1 MASYQDSKTQQAMQ
15 PRQIAYVVQIKD
27 ILNSVFVKEDGFN
40 PNYVKIGNKN
50 VSRVNIIGAVIESKN
65 EENFQNIIMDDG
77 TGEISVRNFEKR
89 IDIGTGDAILLIGR
103 IRQFG
108 NSKYLTPEII
118 KRNVDAKWSI
128 VWRRNAIKNFGAVKD
143 KDEIDE
149 KTEFIYEEPKN
160 NTNNIISKIKDL
172 DDGNGVSYDDVI
184 KTPADEKLI
193 ANMLLRGDVFE
204 IKPGKL
210 KVLD

>member
-1 MASYQDSKTQQAMQ
+1 MAIYQDSKTQQTMQ

-27 ILNSVFVKEDGFN
+27 ILNSVFVKEDGLN

-50 VSRVNIIGAVIESKN
+50 VSRINIIGAVIDSKE
-65 EENFQNIIMDDG
+65 EENFQNITIGDG
-77 TGEISVRNFEKR
+77 TGEISVRNFEK
-89 IDIGTGDAILLIGR
+89 IINIKIGDAILLIGR
-103 IRQFG
+103 VRQFG
-108 NSKYLTPEII
+108 NSRYVTPEII
-118 KRNVDAKWSI
+118 KRNINAKWSI
-128 VWRRNAIKNFGAVKD
+128 VWRKNAIKNIGIIKND
-143 KDEIDE
+143 EEEEKDEL
-149 KTEFIYEEPKN
+149 TEIPQQN
-160 NTNNIISKIKDL
+160 NTNDIISKIKDL
-172 DDGNGVSYDDVI
+172 DDGSGVSYDDVI